1 MNGDDNKNVVEKIMA
16 ELRDEI
22 KKYNEAVASKVDP
35 AALKKIIDKK
45 DGLLKQLTGFYLQ
58 EKENKKKV

>member
-22 KKYNEAVASKVDP
+22 KKHNEAVASKVDP